1 MACSSS
7 CRTQDHSSYGACL
20 RSKSLQVA
28 DPTAHKYNTSQH
40 SQINAY
46 VRARHAGLQPAS
58 VFKRDVDAAWRITE
72 KTGTPF
78 RADQ

>member
-7 CRTQDHSSYGACL
+7 CPTQDHTGYGACL
-20 RSKSLQVA
+20 RAKNLQVA
-28 DPTAHKYNTSQH
+28 DVAAHKFHQH
-40 SQINAY
+40 RNAEVKEY
-46 VRARHAGLQPAS
+46 VSAREAGLQPKTF
-58 VFKRDVDAAWRITE
+58 FKKDVDAAWRITE